1 MLIRQDYCVL
11 VETQILYYVRS
22 HGNKQIQFYHG
33 KEISL
38 DLLFSR
44 LRCAVQVIV
53 YHIGA
58 SLKDLGKRLF
68 AFDKMGLSKDLIL
81 SQVR

>member
-1 MLIRQDYCVL
+1 MLIRQDYCVIL
-11 VETQILYYVRS
+11 VATQILYEVRF

-38 DLLFSR
+38 ELLVSR

-53 YHIGA
+53 YH
-58 SLKDLGKRLF
+58 KRL
-68 AFDKMGLSKDLIL
+68 LIAY
-81 SQVR
+81 SGQIRT